1 MEKIVR
7 YGLYIGVT
15 LLLFFV
21 FQQQC
26 AYDFFYAEQLRSFLF
41 SEAYAQQ
48 VLAQPGGT
56 LEYVA
61 SFLVQFYVYDYVGP
75 LVTSVLFF
83 LIVWLCDKWLSK
95 LNLASLSPV
104 GSVLLGGLFI
114 ILEGG
119 NVAYFA
125 PDTLEIE
132 DMEISFG
139 QFIYWCLH
147 GDTDTFYTD
156 YRWEHWQEEVKS
168 LGIDYGMSF
177 YPYLWAEAE
186 SLEKRHRQAI
196 LMKDIIGLEMD
207 FCQQIQK

>member
-1 MEKIVR
+1 MISKIEMILKSIKESPKEIRILPKQDKQLLVIKNQYSINEESTLGAIVYNTGGIMVDEWIR
-7 YGLYIGVT
+7 IYGAGDIDFT
-15 LLLFFV
+15 ERNKLFP
-21 FQQQC
+21 
-26 AYDFFYAEQLRSFLF
+26 YDKMVVAE
-41 SEAYAQQ
+41 
-48 VLAQPGGT
+48 
-56 LEYVA
+56 
-61 SFLVQFYVYDYVGP
+61 D
-75 LVTSVLFF
+75 
-83 LIVWLCDKWLSK
+83 I
-95 LNLASLSPV
+95 
-104 GSVLLGGLFI
+104 LGGLFI

-196 LMKDIIGLEMD
+196 LMKEIIGLEMD

>member
-1 MEKIVR
+1 MISKIEMILKSIKESPKEIRILPKQDKQLLVIKNQYSINEESTLGAIVYNTGGIMVDEWIRIYGAGDIDFTERNKLFPYDKIV
-7 YGLYIGVT
+7 V
-15 LLLFFV
+15 
-21 FQQQC
+21 
-26 AYDFFYAEQLRSFLF
+26 AE
-41 SEAYAQQ
+41 
-48 VLAQPGGT
+48 
-56 LEYVA
+56 
-61 SFLVQFYVYDYVGP
+61 D
-75 LVTSVLFF
+75 
-83 LIVWLCDKWLSK
+83 I
-95 LNLASLSPV
+95 
-104 GSVLLGGLFI
+104 LGGLFI

-196 LMKDIIGLEMD
+196 LMKEIIGLEMD

>member
-1 MEKIVR
+1 MISKIEMILKSIKESPKKIRILPKQDKQLLVIKNQYSINEESTLGAIVYNTGGIMVDEWIRIYGAGDIDFTERNKLFPYDKIV
-7 YGLYIGVT
+7 V
-15 LLLFFV
+15 
-21 FQQQC
+21 
-26 AYDFFYAEQLRSFLF
+26 AE
-41 SEAYAQQ
+41 
-48 VLAQPGGT
+48 
-56 LEYVA
+56 
-61 SFLVQFYVYDYVGP
+61 D
-75 LVTSVLFF
+75 
-83 LIVWLCDKWLSK
+83 I
-95 LNLASLSPV
+95 
-104 GSVLLGGLFI
+104 LGGLFI

-196 LMKDIIGLEMD
+196 LMKEIIGLEMD

>member
-1 MEKIVR
+1 MISKIEMILKSIKESPKEIRILPKQDKQLLVIKNQYFINEESTLGAIVYNTGGIMVDEWIR
-7 YGLYIGVT
+7 IYGAGDIDFT
-15 LLLFFV
+15 ERNKLFP
-21 FQQQC
+21 
-26 AYDFFYAEQLRSFLF
+26 YDKMVVAE
-41 SEAYAQQ
+41 
-48 VLAQPGGT
+48 
-56 LEYVA
+56 
-61 SFLVQFYVYDYVGP
+61 D
-75 LVTSVLFF
+75 
-83 LIVWLCDKWLSK
+83 I
-95 LNLASLSPV
+95 
-104 GSVLLGGLFI
+104 LGGLFI

-196 LMKDIIGLEMD
+196 LMKEIIGLEMD